1 METMTDFEAT
11 DGLGLS
17 RDETNPKNSENS
29 IFFGNNSAFNNVSRQ
44 PTGQLFT
51 CQRKTM
57 PGHTLTLITR
67 IKNGFF

>member
-29 IFFGNNSAFNNVSRQ
+29 IFLAIIQLLIMYQDSQLGNYSLAREK
-44 PTGQLFT
+44 L
-51 CQRKTM
+51 CQGT
-57 PGHTLTLITR
+57 H
-67 IKNGFF
+67 